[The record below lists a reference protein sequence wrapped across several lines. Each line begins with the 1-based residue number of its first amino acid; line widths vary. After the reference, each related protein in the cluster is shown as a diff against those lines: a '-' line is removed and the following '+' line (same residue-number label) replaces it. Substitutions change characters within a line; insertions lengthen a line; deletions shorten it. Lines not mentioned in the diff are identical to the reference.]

1 MGFQEIASY
10 GSYFPFLLIFPLAPR
25 TVHRWVMVI
34 ISDVDSLLL
43 TGVGPG
49 QRDCEDVAIE

>member
-1 MGFQEIASY
+1 MGFQEIVSY
-10 GSYFPFLLIFPLAPR
+10 GSYFPFLLILSLAPW
-25 TVHRWVMVI
+25 TVDRWVMVI

-43 TGVGPG
+43 TGDPG